1 MAGTGGA
8 TVRDGMRQDGTR
20 QDGMQ
25 QDGTQ
30 MDDGHEP
37 AVTVSVL
44 GPFAVVVD
52 GAEVRLPGRLR
63 ALLAGLAVGAGAPV
77 SVERLVDVVWGE
89 ELPASPQGSL
99 QVLVRR
105 LRSVLGDAVIE
116 TEPGGY
122 RLALPAT
129 RVDVASFA
137 GLVQPRPGEAP
148 AAERRRLADALGLWR
163 GAPFDG
169 VASELLHAVEGPRLE
184 EQRLAGLARRIEIDL
199 ATPDDALVA
208 ELRELTDRY
217 PLQERFW
224 GHLMTALART
234 GRPAEALDA
243 AARLERTLA
252 DELGIGP
259 GAAIRRLRR
268 DIAGTQIAGQ
278 QIAGTDT
285 AGSKSADAESAGP
298 AFAGP
303 AFASPA
309 FAGAESAGA
318 DAAVRPAEEP
328 GRVPRQLPLGPLAFS
343 GRAAALAGLDAFL
356 ADDGAPRVAVLD
368 GAGGVGKTATAL
380 HWAHRVS
387 GRFPDGQ
394 LYANL
399 RGFDPTSAPVPPGTV
414 VRAFLE
420 ALGVAKG
427 RVPAAEDA
435 LLALYRGV
443 VAGRRL
449 LVVLD
454 NARDADQV
462 APLLPGS
469 GPGVAVVTSRATL
482 TGLGAARV
490 ALGTLTPAE
499 GLDLLA
505 LRVGAERCAAEPEA
519 ARRIVERCAGLP
531 LAVVIA
537 AARVLARPGFP
548 LSAVADELAD
558 GGARLDTLGD
568 DDAMADVRSVFATSY
583 RALTPAAARLF
594 RLLGVHPGPDV
605 AGSALAAL
613 YGDPDGGVGDDD
625 GGSDGD
631 GDGARN
637 DDGEGP
643 GDDAAGRALAELV
656 RVNLVTEHAPGRFA
670 MHDLVAE
677 YARERARE
685 DETQEWRDAAV
696 GRVTA
701 WYLGVALEMDRR
713 RWPARVRQE
722 FVRDPGPVR
731 VPDEE
736 PAAWFHAERTVL
748 FAVVTAAREH
758 GFPGELLS
766 LVWALYSTLSHH
778 AEQRDALW
786 TVLVAARDVAV
797 EVRDRRAEL
806 WCTRYLAAVAA
817 AAGRRRECEE
827 LRRRTVDL
835 AAELGDVRGLQLAHH
850 GYAGDLVRWG
860 RHDEAVR
867 QAEQALVHGRRSGDP
882 FHEAHALNI
891 LAWALA
897 HSGDLDRALP
907 LAERALG
914 MLNDRDNPT
923 TRAVVWDTLGHV
935 HTALGDPG
943 RAIVCYQEAAVRFR
957 KFDMRQDLVAAE
969 RRLAVL
975 LGEAG
980 RWTEARD
987 AWQECL
993 DQSVELG
1000 LGGVAAIR
1008 TELARATDQVSRA
1021 AARSS
1026 DPATRGGRSAG
1037 PPPAPSSG

>member
-8 TVRDGMRQDGTR
+8 TVRDGMR
-20 QDGMQ
+20 
-25 QDGTQ
+25 

-44 GPFAVVVD
+44 GTFAVVVD
-52 GAEVRLPGRLR
+52 GVEVRLPGRPR
-63 ALLAGLAVGAGAPV
+63 TLLAGLAVGAGAPV
-77 SVERLVDVVWGE
+77 SVEHLVDVVWGE
-89 ELPASPQGSL
+89 DLPASPQGSL

-105 LRSVLGDAVIE
+105 LRSVLGDAVVE
-116 TEPGGY
+116 TVPGGY
-122 RLALPAT
+122 RLAVPVG

-137 GLVQPRPGEAP
+137 ELVQARPAEAP

-169 VASELLHAVEGPRLE
+169 VGSEILHAVEAPRLE
-184 EQRLAGLARRIEIDL
+184 EQRLAALARRIEIDL

-208 ELRELTDRY
+208 ELRGLTDRY

-224 GHLMTALART
+224 GHLMTALARS
-234 GRPAEALDA
+234 GRTAEALDA
-243 AARLERTLA
+243 SARLERTLA

-259 GAAIRRLRR
+259 GEAVRRLQRA
-268 DIAGTQIAGQ
+268 IAGAE
-278 QIAGTDT
+278 T
-285 AGSKSADAESAGP
+285 AGAETP
-298 AFAGP
+298 
-303 AFASPA
+303 
-309 FAGAESAGA
+309 GAESAG
-318 DAAVRPAEEP
+318 RPGGEP

-343 GRAAALAGLDAFL
+343 GRAGALAELDAFL
-356 ADDGAPRVAVLD
+356 ADDGAPRSAVLD

-380 HWAHRVS
+380 HWAHRVA

-399 RGFDPTSAPVPPGTV
+399 RGFDPTSAPVPPSTV

-427 RVPAAEDA
+427 RVPASADA

-490 ALGTLTPAE
+490 PLGTLTPAE
-499 GLDLLA
+499 GFDLLA

-537 AARVLARPGFP
+537 AARVLARPAFP

-583 RALTPAAARLF
+583 RALSPQAARLF

-605 AGSALAAL
+605 AAAAVSSL
-613 YGDPDGGVGDDD
+613 VG
-625 GGSDGD
+625 
-631 GDGARN
+631 
-637 DDGEGP
+637 GP
-643 GDDAAGRALAELV
+643 GAEGALAELV
-656 RVNLVTEHAPGRFA
+656 QVNLVTEHAPGRFA

-685 DETQEWRDAAV
+685 DETAAWRDAAV

-701 WYLGVALEMDRR
+701 WYLGVALELDRR
-713 RWPARVRQE
+713 RWPGRVRQE

-736 PAAWFHAERTVL
+736 PAAWFRAERTVL

-758 GFPGELLS
+758 GLPGEVLS

-827 LRRRTVDL
+827 LRRRTIHL

-860 RHDEAVR
+860 RHDEAVA

-897 HSGDLDRALP
+897 HAGDLDRALP

-935 HTALGDPG
+935 HTGLGDPE

-957 KFDMRQDLVAAE
+957 EFDMRQDLVAAE

-1000 LGGVAAIR
+1000 LGGVAGIR
-1008 TELARATDQVSRA
+1008 AELARATAELGRA
-1021 AARSS
+1021 ELNRAGARSS
-1026 DPATRGGRSAG
+1026 GPARPGGRSAG

>member
-1 MAGTGGA
+1 MR
-8 TVRDGMRQDGTR
+8 RDGTRRDGTRRDGTR
-20 QDGMQ
+20 Q
-25 QDGTQ
+25 
-30 MDDGHEP
+30 DDGHEP

-52 GAEVRLPGRLR
+52 GAAVRLPGRLR
-63 ALLAGLAVGAGAPV
+63 ALLTGLAVGAGAPV

-89 ELPASPQGSL
+89 DLPVSPQGSL

-105 LRSVLGDAVIE
+105 LRSVLGDAAVE
-116 TEPGGY
+116 TAPGGY
-122 RLALPAT
+122 RLALPAG

-137 GLVQPRPGEAP
+137 GLVRARLAETP

-169 VASELLHAVEGPRLE
+169 VRSEILHTVEAPRLE
-184 EQRLAGLARRIEIDL
+184 EQRLAALARRIEIDL
-199 ATPDDALVA
+199 GTPDDALVA
-208 ELRELTDRY
+208 ELRDLTDRY

-224 GHLMTALART
+224 GHLMTALARS

-243 AARLERTLA
+243 SARLERTLA

-259 GAAIRRLRR
+259 GEAVRRLRR
-268 DIAGTQIAGQ
+268 EIAAAAAT
-278 QIAGTDT
+278 
-285 AGSKSADAESAGP
+285 GP

-303 AFASPA
+303 GTGRRTTGPGLTGAGVTDAGVTDAGLTDAGLTGAAVTGAAAAAGPGAAASP
-309 FAGAESAGA
+309 GA
-318 DAAVRPAEEP
+318 DP
-328 GRVPRQLPLGPLAFS
+328 GRVPRQLPLGPLTFS
-343 GRAAALAGLDAFL
+343 GRAGALAELDAFL

-380 HWAHRVS
+380 HWAHRVAD
-387 GRFPDGQ
+387 RFPDGQ

-427 RVPAAEDA
+427 RVPASEDA

-499 GLDLLA
+499 GFDLLA

-537 AARVLARPGFP
+537 AARVLARPAFP

-583 RALTPAAARLF
+583 RALSPPAARLF

-605 AGSALAAL
+605 AAAAL
-613 YGDPDGGVGDDD
+613 PPLLG
-625 GGSDGD
+625 
-631 GDGARN
+631 
-637 DDGEGP
+637 GP
-643 GDDAAGRALAELV
+643 GAEDALAELV
-656 RVNLVTEHAPGRFA
+656 AVNLVTEHAPGRYA

-713 RWPARVRQE
+713 RWPGRVRQE
-722 FVRDPGPVR
+722 FVQDPGPVR

-736 PAAWFHAERTVL
+736 PAAWFRAERTVL
-748 FAVVTAAREH
+748 FSVVTAAREH
-758 GFPGELLS
+758 GFPGEVLS
-766 LVWALYSTLSHH
+766 LVWALYSTLSQH
-778 AEQRDALW
+778 AEQRDALR
-786 TVLVAARDVAV
+786 TVLLSARDVAV

-806 WCTRYLAAVAA
+806 WCTRYLAALAA
-817 AAGRRRECEE
+817 AAGRQRECEE

-860 RHDEAVR
+860 RYDEAVA

-891 LAWALA
+891 LAWSLA
-897 HSGDLDRALP
+897 HAGDLDRALP

-923 TRAVVWDTLGHV
+923 TRAVVWDTLGLV
-935 HTALGDPG
+935 HTGLGDPE

-957 KFDMRQDLVAAE
+957 EFDVRQDLVAAE

-980 RWTEARD
+980 RWAEARD

-1000 LGGVAAIR
+1000 LGGVAGIR
-1008 TELARATDQVSRA
+1008 AELARATAELDRA
-1021 AARSS
+1021 GLSPDGARSS
-1026 DPATRGGRSAG
+1026 GPATPGGRSAG

>member
-8 TVRDGMRQDGTR
+8 TVRDGMRQDGT
-20 QDGMQ
+20 
-25 QDGTQ
+25 Q

-37 AVTVSVL
+37 AVTVAVL

-63 ALLAGLAVGAGAPV
+63 SLLAGLAAGAGAPV

-105 LRSVLGDAVIE
+105 LRSVLGDAVVE
-116 TEPGGY
+116 TGPGGY
-122 RLALPAT
+122 RLALPAG

-169 VASELLHAVEGPRLE
+169 VGSELLHAVEGPRLE
-184 EQRLAGLARRIEIDL
+184 EQRLAALARRIEIDL

-268 DIAGTQIAGQ
+268 DIAGAEAAGPD
-278 QIAGTDT
+278 ATGSDT
-285 AGSKSADAESAGP
+285 AGSKSAGAE
-298 AFAGP
+298 
-303 AFASPA
+303 
-309 FAGAESAGA
+309 FAGAGFAGT
-318 DAAVRPAEEP
+318 DAAVRPDEEP

-343 GRAAALAGLDAFL
+343 GRAGALAGLDVFL

-380 HWAHRVS
+380 HWAHRVA

-454 NARDADQV
+454 NVRDADQV

-583 RALTPAAARLF
+583 RALTPEAARLF

-605 AGSALAAL
+605 AGAALAAL
-613 YGDPDGGVGDDD
+613 YGDPDGGAGDDD

-631 GDGARN
+631 GDGDGARN
-637 DDGEGP
+637 DDG
-643 GDDAAGRALAELV
+643 DDVAGRALAELV

-758 GFPGELLS
+758 GFRGEMLS

-806 WCTRYLAAVAA
+806 WCTRYLAALAA
-817 AAGRRRECEE
+817 AAGRRRACEE

-897 HSGDLDRALP
+897 HAGDLDRALP

-957 KFDMRQDLVAAE
+957 EFDMRQDLVAAE

-1000 LGGVAAIR
+1000 LGGVAGIR
-1008 TELARATDQVSRA
+1008 TELSRA

-1026 DPATRGGRSAG
+1026 GPATPGGRSAG
-1037 PPPAPSSG
+1037 PPLAPS